1 MDFKADFYIGAYDD
15 SFPNGEAYTANEF
28 YEDLRNNSRLN
39 VYMVLFGGGFD
50 PLRIAVIAEHDDAA
64 VEAALE
70 LIQARIQAN
79 LYNYDGD
86 PFEEEEIAVMDVR
99 RDWFNHGNTAIAVMQ
114 IANLLGEP
122 IFLEAVQMGLD
133 IYPEKKAAQLYRS
146 YGIGSRGIEIKTL
159 KSVLLTYADFLSQL
173 YDNNMAKDGMN
184 ILAGRIILACGP
196 LHHHMPNTI
205 LR

>member
-1 MDFKADFYIGAYDD
+1 MDFKADFYIGAYDN
-15 SFPNGEAYTANEF
+15 SFPNGEARTADEF
-28 YEDLRNNSRLN
+28 YEDLRNNSHLN

-50 PLRIAVIAEHDDAA
+50 PLRIAVIAEHDGAA

-70 LIQARIQAN
+70 LIQARIQAD

-99 RDWFNHGNTAIAVMQ
+99 RDWFNHGMQ
-114 IANLLGEP
+114 IVHLLGEP
-122 IFLEAVQMGLD
+122 IFLEAVQMGLN

-196 LHHHMPNTI
+196 LREHMPNTI

>member
-70 LIQARIQAN
+70 LIQARIQAD

-86 PFEEEEIAVMDVR
+86 PFEEEEIAVLDVR
-99 RDWFNHGNTAIAVMQ
+99 EEYFNSRNTPTAIVS
-114 IANLLGEP
+114 
-122 IFLEAVQMGLD
+122 LD
-133 IYPEKKAAQLYRS
+133 ETFK
-146 YGIGSRGIEIKTL
+146 
-159 KSVLLTYADFLSQL
+159 
-173 YDNNMAKDGMN
+173 
-184 ILAGRIILACGP
+184 
-196 LHHHMPNTI
+196 
-205 LR
+205 